1 MLVCA
6 AGCLSAG
13 PVLNEA
19 GDLQH
24 LLDNTVIPSEFS
36 PDKYRLPT
44 AGELTAFRNA
54 LGHVLA
60 GDLPAASDDAALA
73 NYDVV
78 SYTDNISGD
87 VFTLL
92 REKNSDRHWG
102 GIYVVDQTPER
113 ALVVQ
118 CPHPLFDGVRAPS
131 ADIFMD
137 TNAFVYF
144 MAGTHRKNSPIESL
158 CDHDPEDPPYRISDM
173 AHAPDSIFQAAHE
186 VIEETIART
195 VSLSFH
201 GMAEDTDPSDVAI
214 SNGTPRVFPG
224 NSLSRSLAA
233 RMNQILVDAEDPRYA
248 VSHQEPGENPAL
260 SGSTNTQGRHT
271 NGSSEPCTVEART
284 AIFPERF
291 IHMECDPDVRS
302 GDPVNWAF
310 IIQTLN
316 ELIPLFADPVPDLH
330 TGDLVITEFMADPA
344 QVGDAS
350 GEYIELFN
358 ASGAPITM
366 TDWAIYDSQFNAITF
381 SGVIQPGD
389 LFVVGVGNNLNGA
402 APGGAPDAVWQNTSG
417 DFTLTNTG
425 DSVIILDENG
435 DFVASVIFEDGEFLR
450 HRSLFRTCHR
460 QRPSERPNP
469 GRAIRRIDHSLR
481 HRFRLARHARKHPVA
496 RDRSHAPQLG
506 FRLGSGFLHHLS
518 LHTRGDLHA
527 LAQPPA
533 RRLAALR
540 WNGPGHRRWRSGR
553 LHLPAA
559 AGRPPLLPGAPAI
572 RGTRVGGPREPS
584 SGSPGV
590 PPINPWKNFPPSPDP
605 NRACFAASTSL
616 LPQSP
621 ISYLLSA
628 VPPVDAE
635 LVAVRVNDDGRP
647 AGGHVEGFHGKGHAV
662 GFEVRDRF
670 VEVLH
675 LQHELGSVA
684 GRLHEGFVADAQRV
698 RADLILD
705 PELIALAHFRAGR
718 QSDDVL
724 VKGAG
729 AGFVGDGIGDEGEF
743 EDFHGRCFPYTGNRD
758 ARTSRKLLRVSRRQS
773 RPYSGLE

>member
-19 GDLQH
+19 GDLQQ

-36 PDKYRLPT
+36 LDKYRLPSG
-44 AGELTAFRNA
+44 GELAAFRNA
-54 LGHVLA
+54 LGHVLD

-118 CPHPLFDGVRAPS
+118 CPHPLYDGVRAPS

-137 TNAFVYF
+137 TNAFAFF
-144 MAGTHRKNSPIESL
+144 MAGTHRQNSPTESL

-173 AHAPDSIFQAAHE
+173 AHAPESFFQAAHE

-224 NSLSRSLAA
+224 NSLSRSLAV
-233 RMNQILVDAEDPRYA
+233 RMNQILADAADPRHA

-271 NGSSEPCTVEART
+271 NGSTETCTEEART

-291 IHMECDPDVRS
+291 IHMECDPDVRG

-310 IIQTLN
+310 ITQTLN
-316 ELIPLFADPVPDLH
+316 ERIPLFADPAPDLP

-358 ASGAPITM
+358 ATGAPITM
-366 TDWAIYDSQFNAITF
+366 TDWTIFDSQFNTATF

-389 LFVVGVGNNLNGA
+389 LFVVGVGNDLNGA
-402 APGGAPDAVWQNTSG
+402 APGGAPDAVWQNAFG

-425 DSVIILDENG
+425 DSLIILDGNG
-435 DFVASVIFEDGEFLR
+435 DFVASVIFEDGNPFGTGVSFELATGNA
-450 HRSLFRTCHR
+450 H
-460 QRPSERPNP
+460 PN
-469 GRAIRRIDHSLR
+469 GQTQDVHY
-481 HRFRLARHARKHPVA
+481 VA
-496 RDRSHAPQLG
+496 STTP
-506 FRLGSGFLHHLS
+506 F
-518 LHTRGDLHA
+518 
-527 LAQPPA
+527 
-533 RRLAALR
+533 
-540 WNGPGHRRWRSGR
+540 
-553 LHLPAA
+553 
-559 AGRPPLLPGAPAI
+559 
-572 RGTRVGGPREPS
+572 GTDF
-584 SGSPGV
+584 GSPGTRGNTQLPV
-590 PPINPWKNFPPSPDP
+590 IAPALDSSVSGLGPDFTITFPSTPAVTYTLWRSPTFDGWQLFEGMAP
-605 NRACFAASTSL
+605 VIGDGGPGVFTFP
-616 LPQSP
+616 LPQDDRHF
-621 ISYLLSA
+621 Y
-628 VPPVDAE
+628 
-635 LVAVRVNDDGRP
+635 RV
-647 AGGHVEGFHGKGHAV
+647 
-662 GFEVRDRF
+662 
-670 VEVLH
+670 H
-675 LQHELGSVA
+675 LRYA
-684 GRLHEGFVADAQRV
+684 A
-698 RADLILD
+698 
-705 PELIALAHFRAGR
+705 PE
-718 QSDDVL
+718 
-724 VKGAG
+724 
-729 AGFVGDGIGDEGEF
+729 
-743 EDFHGRCFPYTGNRD
+743 
-758 ARTSRKLLRVSRRQS
+758 
-773 RPYSGLE
+773 